1 MSFELPL
8 QYLFLFLFV
17 SARVSGLVLI
27 APGFGAGT
35 VPMRVR
41 ALFILALSLLIA
53 PLQAV
58 DSLATPANLGQLVW
72 LMGNEI
78 GVGVLLGTGINMI
91 FSAAQLAGQIIGFM
105 SGMQAADIYNPSLGA
120 SVPLMAQMLDMMMV
134 AIFVAIGGHQMAIGA
149 LIDTFQSMPVT
160 QVHWEAGST
169 LVVVEILSSAF
180 VLGIKIAAPVVV
192 TMLTSLLVLGLI
204 GRALP
209 QMNLQQI
216 GFSLNG
222 LVALFVLA
230 MSLGGGLIW
239 FEDELFHTLDHLRDR
254 IVGHLAQI

>member
-58 DSLATPANLGQLVW
+58 DSLATPTNLGQLVW

-78 GVGVLLGTGINMI
+78 GVGVLLGFVGHECHMHTTQHHGDVPCAEVVGQ
-91 FSAAQLAGQIIGFM
+91 FVGAGRSAGDEADADQIGVGVEIHIGDALVHEDDFGVEFGGNERSQRGQRQRRVAQRLAPR
-105 SGMQAADIYNPSLGA
+105 AAAVTVERSARGDEQN
-120 SVPLMAQMLDMMMV
+120 AQRVRVRCRHRRLQCVGTITIV
-134 AIFVAIGGHQMAIGA
+134 AI
-149 LIDTFQSMPVT
+149 
-160 QVHWEAGST
+160 
-169 LVVVEILSSAF
+169 
-180 VLGIKIAAPVVV
+180 
-192 TMLTSLLVLGLI
+192 
-204 GRALP
+204 
-209 QMNLQQI
+209 LQ
-216 GFSLNG
+216 
-222 LVALFVLA
+222 
-230 MSLGGGLIW
+230 
-239 FEDELFHTLDHLRDR
+239 RDNDAVNHR
-254 IVGHLAQI
+254 E